1 MTFQLNPSDFSFLK
15 KYSPESIQLTSI
27 ISSSPIIRFD
37 VTDVSEFQ
45 LRIND
50 SVLEFGLDDEDT
62 VNDIGKRLYNIY
74 DELLYQK
81 HENKAP

>member
-27 ISSSPIIRFD
+27 ISSSTIIRFD
-37 VTDVSEFQ
+37 VTDISEFQ

-62 VNDIGKRLYNIY
+62 VNDIGKRLYNIC

-81 HENKAP
+81 YENKAP

>member
-1 MTFQLNPSDFSFLK
+1 MVFELKQSDYSFLK
-15 KYSPESIQLTSI
+15 KYSPESIELTNV
-27 ISSSPIIRFD
+27 ISSSLMIRFD
-37 VTDVSEFQ
+37 VADVSEFQ
-45 LRIND
+45 SRIND

-81 HENKAP
+81 YENKAP